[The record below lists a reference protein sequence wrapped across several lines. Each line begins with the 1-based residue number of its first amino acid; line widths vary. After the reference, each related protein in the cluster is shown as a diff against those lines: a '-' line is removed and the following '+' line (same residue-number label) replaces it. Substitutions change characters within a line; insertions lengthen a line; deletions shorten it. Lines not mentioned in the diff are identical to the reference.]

1 MSKLKRHHK
10 IEITAI
16 CLLLALSVAFV
27 SFLSVHQ
34 FSSHELRVKY
44 FFMEEEN
51 AIDVVNIGASEIYTG
66 FSPEYIWH
74 NYGITSYNLATAGA
88 PMRLAK
94 SEVKAA
100 METQN
105 PKLMVISLNGAMYD
119 DERSTHEGYTRMWLD
134 NMPYSQ
140 LREEAIEEWIP
151 EKDRINFRWKIL
163 NYHDNVARLTEC
175 LQLSWKEFKA
185 KKDQRFLTISGVQGN
200 ASTDKKRDIVDISN
214 YNKERKLDKEADKD
228 LTDLLEY
235 LKGEDIKNVIFV
247 NMPRFYDKEMLGS
260 KEKINTAIKKVK
272 SYGYDVY
279 DFDKLVGSIGL
290 DQQHDFYNAAHPNI
304 YGQQKISKYFYE
316 NIVPKYVK
324 NHREYS
330 DELVERWNENYDVY
344 TQFYAWADKV
354 IKEKGN
360 RGYYYTYKAIDH
372 IMDGTIDKYEKWL
385 DMKSK
390 IVKKSG
396 EDTEDRESTG
406 SSHDSGSHP
415 DFDLKSG
422 AKPDAKSE
430 GRSR

>member
-1 MSKLKRHHK
+1 MKKLKRHHK

-44 FFMEEEN
+44 FFMEDEN

-185 KKDQRFLTISGVQGN
+185 LNNR
-200 ASTDKKRDIVDISN
+200 A
-214 YNKERKLDKEADKD
+214 KERELVSLKMDLKLAQQQSAADKD
-228 LTDLLEY
+228 KIAFQNSWPDYTEL
-235 LKGEDIKNVIFV
+235 LKGFTHIYIGEEHGTTSTPAETVRLLQALRKLHPDKRILLASEFSVTKKPNDYPLVQANEIHRMANLYPEV
-247 NMPRFYDKEMLGS
+247 NQAADALN
-260 KEKINTAIKKVK
+260 I
-272 SYGYDVY
+272 DQ
-279 DFDKLVGSIGL
+279 LGL
-290 DQQHDFYNAAHPNI
+290 DSRYVSWEEDGHGSFLLIHL
-304 YGQQKISKYFYE
+304 QKTSQK
-316 NIVPKYVK
+316 
-324 NHREYS
+324 S
-330 DELVERWNENYDVY
+330 S
-344 TQFYAWADKV
+344 
-354 IKEKGN
+354 
-360 RGYYYTYKAIDH
+360 
-372 IMDGTIDKYEKWL
+372 
-385 DMKSK
+385 SK
-390 IVKKSG
+390 IVPFAHYLHSAKDATIKSNESHALG
-396 EDTEDRESTG
+396 RASNGSTEIY
-406 SSHDSGSHP
+406 
-415 DFDLKSG
+415 
-422 AKPDAKSE
+422 
-430 GRSR
+430 

>member
-1 MSKLKRHHK
+1 MNGLNELETVNETKQKKTKRYRHKL
-10 IEITAI
+10 EITAI
-16 CLLLALSVAFV
+16 CLILIISVAFV

-34 FSSHELRVKY
+34 FSSHELRVKN
-44 FFMEEEN
+44 FFYEDEN
-51 AIDVVNIGASEIYTG
+51 VIDVVHIGASEMYTG

-74 NYGITSYNLATAGA
+74 NYGITNYNLATAGA

-94 SEVKAA
+94 NQVKAA
-100 METQN
+100 IETQN
-105 PKLMVISLNGAMYD
+105 PRLMVISLNGAMYD

-175 LQLSWKEFKA
+175 LKLSWREFKS
-185 KKDQRFLTISGVQGN
+185 KKDQRLLTISGVQGN
-200 ASTDKKRDIVDISN
+200 ASTDKKRDIVDITGCRN
-214 YNKERKLDKEADKD
+214 ERKLDKEADKD

-235 LKGEDIKNVIFV
+235 LKSENIKNVVFV

-260 KEKINTAIKKVK
+260 REKINTAIKKVR
-272 SYGYDVY
+272 SYGYEVCDM
-279 DFDKLVGSIGL
+279 DMLVGKIGL
-290 DQQHDFYNAAHPNI
+290 DQQRDYYNAAHPNI

-316 NIVPKYVK
+316 QIVPKYVK
-324 NHREYS
+324 EHRSYS
-330 DELVERWNENYDVY
+330 DEVVERWNENYDAY
-344 TQFYAWADKV
+344 KQFYAWADSV
-354 IKEKGN
+354 IKKKGDH
-360 RGYYYTYKAIDH
+360 GYYYTYKAIDH
-372 IMDGTIDKYEKWL
+372 ILDGTIDKYEKWL

-406 SSHDSGSHP
+406 SRR
-415 DFDLKSG
+415 
-422 AKPDAKSE
+422 SE
-430 GRSR
+430 